1 MFNTVWFA
9 VFSANQAF
17 FIIKTICVL
26 KTYSYLC
33 NPKYVVSL

>member
-1 MFNTVWFA
+1 MFNWVRFA
-9 VFSANQAF
+9 VIYANRAF
-17 FIIKTICVL
+17 FIIKSVCVL